1 MDRTVPTSGN
11 EEIQLYMRTYYSLL
25 RSTSPVPIK
34 VLMEAHRGM
43 RSALHVRAHEPVPD
57 LAALNYVMLR
67 LPEVI
72 DQVSLVVMG
81 QSERIFRKHGYAN
94 LSSWRQVTA
103 PGRRRRTFFDGHD
116 TLAVFIASRSDIDDL
131 VPMLVAYEIERRK
144 LYMLLGNEQGV
155 RFLQNLVTTGVSDP
169 DDCCARL
176 AELTGAEAEE
186 WMRLYRVWGEKLP
199 ARLLRMAT
207 EKQSIAI
214 RSLSGSLA
222 DYRRATRRWWQHVE
236 ETIPDADFAAL
247 PAYFISSNTH
257 SMANLLSGYALM
269 HEQPL
274 IDFILTEGP
283 EDLRQEYENIRQEVV
298 PSRLENFLYYAWKKY
313 EQAHPEA
320 VPQRLAHEMRLGIHR
335 VPSEYT
341 AFDIE
346 VQVVFLSRLRPE
358 YLDPRL
364 QLPGVEALGQS
375 DAIII
380 NIDYPLGL
388 AAYQVLNEIA
398 RNIDEI
404 RGVFIMGKAATLN
417 GRIGDVMIPNV
428 VHDEHSTN
436 TYLFRNCFSGDDV
449 RPFLVYGS
457 VLDNQKAI
465 TVPGTFLQN
474 REYMAV
480 FYKEGYTDLEME
492 AGPYMSSVYEMSR
505 PKGHPYNE
513 IVNLY
518 EAPFPVGI
526 LHYASD
532 TPFSKGQNLGAQ
544 NLSYFGMDP
553 TYATMVAILRQLLK
567 AEIERVTK
575 PA

>member
-1 MDRTVPTSGN
+1 
-11 EEIQLYMRTYYSLL
+11 
-25 RSTSPVPIK
+25 
-34 VLMEAHRGM
+34 
-43 RSALHVRAHEPVPD
+43 
-57 LAALNYVMLR
+57 
-67 LPEVI
+67 
-72 DQVSLVVMG
+72 
-81 QSERIFRKHGYAN
+81 
-94 LSSWRQVTA
+94 
-103 PGRRRRTFFDGHD
+103 
-116 TLAVFIASRSDIDDL
+116 
-131 VPMLVAYEIERRK
+131 
-144 LYMLLGNEQGV
+144 
-155 RFLQNLVTTGVSDP
+155 
-169 DDCCARL
+169 
-176 AELTGAEAEE
+176 
-186 WMRLYRVWGEKLP
+186 
-199 ARLLRMAT
+199 
-207 EKQSIAI
+207 
-214 RSLSGSLA
+214 
-222 DYRRATRRWWQHVE
+222 
-236 ETIPDADFAAL
+236 
-247 PAYFISSNTH
+247 
-257 SMANLLSGYALM
+257 MANLLSGYALM
-269 HEQPL
+269 HEQTL
-274 IDFILTEGP
+274 IDFIIKEGS
-283 EDLRQEYENIRQEVV
+283 EELQQEYENIRKEVV
-298 PSRLENFLYYAWKKY
+298 PSRIENFLYYTWKKY

-320 VPQRLAHEMRLGIHR
+320 IAQRLAHEMRMGIYR

-346 VQVVFLSRLRPE
+346 VQVVFLNRLRAE
-358 YLDPRL
+358 HLDPRL
-364 QLPGVEALGQS
+364 QLPGIETLRQS

-388 AAYQVLNEIA
+388 GAYQVLNEIS

-436 TYLFRNCFSGDDV
+436 TYLFRNCFTGDDV

-474 REYMAV
+474 RDYMAV

-492 AGPYMSSVYEMSR
+492 AGPYLSSIYEMSR

-567 AEIERVTK
+567 GEIERVQR
-575 PA
+575 